1 MPRLDQLLV
10 TQGLARSRTRAQR
23 LIRHGRV
30 RLEESGRVL
39 TRPGEK
45 LADQTRLAVEAD
57 PEERY
62 VSRAGLKLEAL
73 IEALGLDLADKL
85 VLDVG
90 QSTGGFTD
98 CALAHGASHVIGVEV
113 GHDQLDPSLREDPRV
128 TCLEGLNA
136 RAMAGDARLIDAFR
150 ARGAMGP
157 DLVVMDVAFI
167 SQTLILPEITAL
179 LPPGGELASLIKPQF
194 EVGPGGINARGLVTD
209 PARYAQ
215 VEAKIRA
222 RCAELGLAI
231 RHWQAS
237 PLLGGDGNRE
247 FLLHA
252 IRSAEPTSHPSS

>member
-10 TQGLARSRTRAQR
+10 LQDLARSRTRAQR

-30 RLEESGRVL
+30 RLAEDGTPLRK
-39 TRPGEK
+39 PGEK
-45 LADQTRLAVEAD
+45 LPDDTRLIVEED

-73 IEALGLDLADKL
+73 IEALGVRLANQL

-98 CALAHGASHVIGVEV
+98 CALRHGAAHVIGVDV
-113 GHDQLDPSLREDPRV
+113 GHDQLAPSLRDDPRV

-136 RAMAGDARLIDAFR
+136 RTMASEPRLQA
-150 ARGAMGP
+150 ALAAQAAAGP
-157 DLVVMDVAFI
+157 DLVVMDVSFI
-167 SQTLILPEITAL
+167 SQTLILAEIAVL
-179 LPPGGELASLIKPQF
+179 LSAGGELISLVKPQF
-194 EVGPGGINARGLVTD
+194 ELGPGGVNARGLVSD
-209 PARYAQ
+209 PARYAE
-215 VEAKIRA
+215 VEARVRE
-222 RCAELGLAI
+222 RCQGLDLEVV
-231 RHWQAS
+231 HWQQS

-252 IRSAEPTSHPSS
+252 VKR

>member
-30 RLEESGRVL
+30 RLAAGGAPLVK
-39 TRPGEK
+39 PGEK
-45 LADQTRLAVEAD
+45 LPATAELVVEED

-62 VSRAGLKLEAL
+62 ASRAGLKLEAL
-73 IEALGLDLADKL
+73 IEALGLTLNGRL

-98 CALAHGASHVIGVEV
+98 CALRFGARHVIGVEV
-113 GHDQLDPSLREDPRV
+113 GHDQLDAALRDDPRV

-136 RAMAGDARLIDAFR
+136 RAMTGDPRLSAAFV
-150 ARGAMGP
+150 AQGASGP
-157 DLVVMDVAFI
+157 ELAVMDVSFI
-167 SQTLILPEITAL
+167 SQTLILPELAAL
-179 LPPGGELASLIKPQF
+179 LPAGGELASLVKPQF
-194 EVGPGGINARGLVTD
+194 EVGPGGVNARGLVVD
-209 PARYAQ
+209 ERRFAE
-215 VEAKIRA
+215 VEARIRKT
-222 RCAELGLAI
+222 CAELGVEIL
-231 RHWQAS
+231 HWQPS

-252 IRSAEPTSHPSS
+252 VRR

>member
-10 TQGLARSRTRAQR
+10 TLGLARSRTRAQR

-39 TRPGEK
+39 ARPGEK
-45 LADQTRLAVEAD
+45 LPEDVRLAVEED

-73 IEALGLDLADKL
+73 VEILGLDLSDRL

-98 CALAHGASHVIGVEV
+98 CALRFGARHVIGVEV
-113 GHDQLDPSLREDPRV
+113 GHDQLDPALREDPRV

-136 RAMAGDARLIDAFR
+136 RAMATEPRLRAAFE
-150 ARGAMGP
+150 ARGATGP
-157 DLVVMDVAFI
+157 DLVVMDVSFI
-167 SQTLILPEITAL
+167 SQTLILPELAAL
-179 LPPGGELASLIKPQF
+179 LAPGRQLLSLVKPQF
-194 EVGPGGINARGLVTD
+194 ELGPGGVNARGVVSD
-209 PARYAQ
+209 PARYAE
-215 VEAKIRA
+215 VKA
-222 RCAELGLAI
+222 RIGDCCTACGFAI
-231 RHWQAS
+231 LHWGES

-252 IRSAEPTSHPSS
+252 VREPSPA

>member
-30 RLEESGRVL
+30 SLVGTGRVL
-39 TRPGEK
+39 TKPGEK
-45 LADQTRLAVEAD
+45 LPDDVRLAVEED

-73 IEALGLDLADKL
+73 IEALGSDLSGKL

-98 CALAHGASHVIGVEV
+98 CALRFGARHVIGVEV
-113 GHDQLDPSLREDPRV
+113 GHDQLDPDLRGDPRV

-136 RAMAGDARLIDAFR
+136 RAMGGEPRLREAL
-150 ARGAMGP
+150 ATLGAEGP
-157 DLVVMDVAFI
+157 DIAVMDVSFI
-167 SQTLILPEITAL
+167 SQTLILPELGAL
-179 LPPGGELASLIKPQF
+179 LAPGGELLSLVKPQF
-194 EVGPGGINARGLVTD
+194 EAGPGGVNARGIVSD
-209 PARYAQ
+209 PARYGE
-215 VEAKIRA
+215 VEASIRA
-222 RCAELGLAI
+222 CCGACGFTIL
-231 RHWQAS
+231 HWRES

-252 IRSAEPTSHPSS
+252 VRRDPVD

>member
-23 LIRHGRV
+23 LIHHGRV
-30 RLEESGRVL
+30 RRSDDGRAL

-45 LADQTRLAVEAD
+45 LAEDTPLAVEED

-73 IEALGLDLADKL
+73 LETRDLSLDGRVL
-85 VLDVG
+85 LDVG

-98 CALAHGASHVIGVEV
+98 CALRFGARHVIGVEV
-113 GHDQLDPSLREDPRV
+113 GHDQLDPLLRDDPRV

-136 RAMAGDARLIDAFR
+136 RAMAKAPRLREAL
-150 ARGAMGP
+150 AAQGAPGP
-157 DLVVMDVAFI
+157 DVAVMDVSFI
-167 SQTLILPEITAL
+167 SQTLILPELAAL
-179 LPPGGELASLIKPQF
+179 LPPEGELLSLVKPQF
-194 EVGPGGINARGLVTD
+194 EVGPQGVNARGLVSD
-209 PARYAQ
+209 PARYAE
-215 VEAKIRA
+215 VEAHIRA
-222 RCAELGLAI
+222 CCECCGFEVL
-231 RHWQAS
+231 HWQTS

-252 IRSAEPTSHPSS
+252 RRR

>member
-30 RLEESGRVL
+30 SLAADGRVL
-39 TRPGEK
+39 TKPGEK
-45 LADQTRLAVEAD
+45 LPEETELRVEMD

-73 IEALGLDLADKL
+73 IEALGLEFSDRL

-90 QSTGGFTD
+90 QSTGGFSD
-98 CALAHGASHVIGVEV
+98 CALAHGARHVIGVEV
-113 GHDQLDPSLREDPRV
+113 GHGQLDPELRGDPRV

-136 RAMAGDARLIDAFR
+136 RAMAGDARLRQAL
-150 ARGAMGP
+150 AAHGAAGP
-157 DLVVMDVAFI
+157 EIAVMDVSFI
-167 SQTLILPEITAL
+167 SQTLILPELAAL
-179 LPPGGELASLIKPQF
+179 LPSGGELASLVKPQF
-194 EVGPGGINARGLVTD
+194 EVGPGGVNARGLVTD
-209 PARYAQ
+209 PARYAE
-215 VEAKIRA
+215 VEARIRQS
-222 RCAELGLAI
+222 CEDCGFTI
-231 RHWQAS
+231 QHWRES

-252 IRSAEPTSHPSS
+252 VRD

>member
-30 RLEESGRVL
+30 SLAAGGRVL

-45 LADQTRLAVEAD
+45 LPDDTRLAVAED

-73 IEALGLDLADKL
+73 IASLGLDLTGKL
-85 VLDVG
+85 ILDVG

-98 CALAHGASHVIGVEV
+98 CALVHGARHVIGVEV
-113 GHDQLDPSLREDPRV
+113 GHDQLDPSLIRDPRV

-136 RAMAGDARLIDAFR
+136 RAMTADPRLRAALEAQGAG
-150 ARGAMGP
+150 GP
-157 DLVVMDVAFI
+157 DLAVMDVSFI
-167 SQTLILPEITAL
+167 SQTLILPELAFL
-179 LPPGGELASLIKPQF
+179 LPPGGQLASLVKPQF
-194 EVGPGGINARGLVTD
+194 EVGPGGVTARGLVND
-209 PARYAQ
+209 PARYVE

-222 RCAELGLAI
+222 CCATQGLAI
-231 RHWQAS
+231 RHWQES

-252 IRSAEPTSHPSS
+252 VREALPA